1 MRNYKSPVF
10 QHRHYAEIAA
20 LLSQSK
26 DLNSDYLTDLGR
38 EHLLN
43 EFAGMFARDN
53 GKFNRERFL
62 AAANGSPS
70 NGRDKR

>member
-10 QHRHYAEIAA
+10 QHRHYAEIAS
-20 LLSQSK
+20 LLAQLDGEDSPDSI
-26 DLNSDYLTDLGR
+26 R
-38 EHLLN
+38 EA
-43 EFAGMFARDN
+43 FAAMFARDN
-53 GKFNRERFL
+53 ERFQRERFL